1 MRFDAEQRF
10 DAEVEHLLA
19 LFTDPDFYA
28 SLTDLPKIST
38 PELLDHRVNGGRI
51 HISYRQRYT
60 GDLPAAAQ
68 SMIDARKISWVE
80 ELAFDVAGRYADTR
94 LRPDHYADRFSCS
107 GRYTFREL
115 RGGRSS
121 RRLDGDLR
129 VRVPLVG
136 GRVEAALVS
145 GLKEHA
151 DAERELIEARLLTAR
166 KTLAATRSG
175 KDAKPDKGPKSGKGA
190 KPEKSAPSAKA
201 GTKPKK
207 ADKTDKTDKA

>member
-1 MRFDAEQRF
+1 MRFDAEQHF

-28 SLTDLPKIST
+28 TLTGLPKISS
-38 PELLDHRVNGGRI
+38 PELLDHRSGAGKV

-68 SMIDARKISWVE
+68 SMIDPRKISWIE
-80 ELAFDVAGRYADTR
+80 ELTFDLSSQVADTR
-94 LRPDHYADRFSCS
+94 LKPDHYADRFSCS
-107 GRYTFREL
+107 GRYTFRDL
-115 RGGRSS
+115 SGGRSS

-136 GRVEAALVS
+136 GRVESALIS

-151 DAERELIEARLLTAR
+151 GAEQDLIEDQLR
-166 KTLAATRSG
+166 AAKSSSSKKSSTSK
-175 KDAKPDKGPKSGKGA
+175 KDGSSKKAKGSAKPDK
-190 KPEKSAPSAKA
+190 KSA
-201 GTKPKK
+201 KK
-207 ADKTDKTDKA
+207 HA